1 MTFLQGGPKK
11 SLLLSGFEFLTLG
24 EVFLRVVV
32 RQKLIGGGPKCPT
45 CVLHVKNTCFLL
57 IIHLF
62 LHIKYV
68 FLHPKTITFV
78 RICVFDF
85 GRGNIRNNFPPKI
98 YW

>member
-1 MTFLQGGPKK
+1 MFLGV
-11 SLLLSGFEFLTLG
+11 
-24 EVFLRVVV
+24 VFH
-32 RQKLIGGGPKCPT
+32 QKLIGGGPKCPT

-85 GRGNIRNNFPPKI
+85 GRGNIRDNFPPKNLLVMVSHASHMFSMLKTI
-98 YW
+98 FCG